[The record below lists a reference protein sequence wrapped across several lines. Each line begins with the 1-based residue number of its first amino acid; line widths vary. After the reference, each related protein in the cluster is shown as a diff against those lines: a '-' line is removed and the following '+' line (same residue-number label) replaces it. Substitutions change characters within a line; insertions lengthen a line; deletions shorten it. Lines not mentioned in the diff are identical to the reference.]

1 MMQSLVAQPA
11 RSSVAAACRERSYSN
26 GRPTAGRSMIQL
38 HVRMQTVLVRASL
51 NKFDR
56 DSQLEESDFDR
67 ETARLAVRMLTAR
80 AAGMVLQNVA
90 QVDDFKAAWL
100 QEHFKQNP
108 PIEGNDFLTNLLEAK
123 PVYATDPYTGAGHHI
138 NPAAIANAVLVT
150 REALA
155 AKLSKSITPKVQDAN
170 IGIMRSHLERHTY
183 VSGSNDDVKPSFR
196 QYRNRQQ
203 PQQQRLTQ

>member
-1 MMQSLVAQPA
+1 MVPLVGCSSQVSFAVLPA
-11 RSSVAAACRERSYSN
+11 CSN
-26 GRPTAGRSMIQL
+26 KQGKDPA
-38 HVRMQTVLVRASL
+38 
-51 NKFDR
+51 
-56 DSQLEESDFDR
+56 LEESDFDR

-90 QVDDFKAAWL
+90 EVDDFKAAWL

-108 PIEGNDFLTNLLEAK
+108 PIEGNEFLANLLEAK
-123 PVYATDPYTGAGHHI
+123 PVYATDPYTGATYHI

-155 AKLSKSITPKVQDAN
+155 AKLSRSITPKVADAN
-170 IGIMRSHLERHTY
+170 IAIMRSHLERHTY

-196 QYRNRQQ
+196 QYRKRPQH
-203 PQQQRLTQ
+203 QQQRLAQ